1 MTSYSLLLAGALVVF
16 GCADRSPRIPA
27 DLMGSW
33 RAPSGHS
40 TLQFLPNQQ
49 AGIRVTTPDVD
60 HTTWYSW
67 ELVAADRVRLKP
79 VAQPIR
85 PSGDLPYGAVFRF
98 AVAADALTLT
108 GEDGASLK
116 YTRVIE

>member
-1 MTSYSLLLAGALVVF
+1 MSRNSLLLAGALVLG
-16 GCADRSPRIPA
+16 GCAERSQRIPA

-33 RAPSGHS
+33 QAPGGHS

-60 HTTWYSW
+60 RTTWYSW

-85 PSGDLPYGAVFRF
+85 PSVDLPSGAIFRF
-98 AVAADALTLT
+98 AVAGDALILT
-108 GEDGASLK
+108 GEDGESLK

>member
-1 MTSYSLLLAGALVVF
+1 MSRNSLLLAGALVLG
-16 GCADRSPRIPA
+16 GCAERSQRIPA

-33 RAPSGHS
+33 QAPGGHS

-60 HTTWYSW
+60 RTTWYSW

-85 PSGDLPYGAVFRF
+85 PSVDLPSGAIFRF
-98 AVAADALTLT
+98 AVAGDALTLT
-108 GEDGASLK
+108 GADGESVK
-116 YTRVIE
+116 YTRVLE